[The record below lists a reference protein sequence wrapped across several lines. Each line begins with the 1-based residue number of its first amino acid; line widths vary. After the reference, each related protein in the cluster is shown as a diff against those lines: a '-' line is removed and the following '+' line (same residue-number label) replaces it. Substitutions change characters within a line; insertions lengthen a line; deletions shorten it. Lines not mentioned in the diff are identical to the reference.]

1 MQFILKKYA
10 ILGLFMGIVSPGIAQ
25 YSSDSDTVEISKE
38 HLQANRTT
46 NGDQSVRAVAFT
58 VEKKA
63 EVSAATS
70 LMTLHPRAIP
80 FVKDYLEIHEDRL
93 VKMKSTAIPYFKMID
108 KIFAEKN
115 LPTEL
120 KYLAVIESDLSSTAK
135 SWAGAVGPWQ
145 FMPETGKLMGLK
157 VGKYVDE
164 RRDLYKSSYAAAKY
178 LKGLYAQLNDWLL
191 VIAAYNGGPARVE
204 SAIRKSGSRNFWDL
218 QYFLPAESRTHVK
231 KFIATHYIMEGQGGI
246 TTTGASDAIR
256 LGLLPPSKEMLDN
269 TLLQTLTGRYNAG
282 VLTKSIGMDPVM
294 FAQLNPAFEQKVG
307 SEAFGMRL
315 PEEKM
320 KLFNEKKMDILEAS
334 VALLL
339 SGSASEPETVYPK
352 EIRIPEKKTAKN
364 K

>member
-1 MQFILKKYA
+1 MQSILKKYA
-10 ILGLFMGIVSPGIAQ
+10 IVGLFMGIISPASAQ
-25 YSSDSDTVEISKE
+25 FSPDSDTLDISKE
-38 HLQANRTT
+38 TLLVNRTE
-46 NGDQSVRAVAFT
+46 NGDQSVRAAVFT

-63 EVSAATS
+63 DISAATS

-80 FVKDYLEIHEDRL
+80 FVKDYLELHEDRL

-108 KIFAEKN
+108 RIFAEKN

-120 KYLAVIESDLSSTAK
+120 KYLAVIESDLSSSAV

-157 VGKYVDE
+157 VGKYLDE
-164 RRDLYKSSYAAAKY
+164 RKDLYKSSYAAAKY

-256 LGLLPPSKEMLDN
+256 LGLLPPSKEVLDN
-269 TLLQTLTGRYNAG
+269 TLLQTLTGRYNSGILAK
-282 VLTKSIGMDPVM
+282 TIDMDPVV
-294 FAQLNPAFEQKVG
+294 FNQLNPAFDQKVG
-307 SEAFGMRL
+307 SEAYGMRL
-315 PEEKM
+315 PEDKM
-320 KLFNEKKMDILEAS
+320 KLFNEKKMEILDAS
-334 VALLL
+334 VNYLLN
-339 SGSASEPETVYPK
+339 GSAAQSDVIYPK
-352 EIRIPEKKTAKN
+352 EISIPEKKTAK
-364 K
+364 KK

>member
-1 MQFILKKYA
+1 MQSILKKFA
-10 ILGLFMGIVSPGIAQ
+10 IVGLFLGIISPGVAQ
-25 YSSDSDTVEISKE
+25 YSPDSDTLDISKE
-38 HLQANRTT
+38 NLPSVVTEKR
-46 NGDQSVRAVAFT
+46 DPSVRTSAFT

-63 EVSAATS
+63 EISGAAS
-70 LMTLHPRAIP
+70 LLTLHPRAIP
-80 FVKDYLEIHEDRL
+80 FVKDYLEVHEERL
-93 VKMKSTAIPYFKMID
+93 VRMKSTAMPYFKMID
-108 KIFAEKN
+108 KVFAEKD

-120 KYLAVIESDLSSTAK
+120 KYLAVIESDLSSSAV

-246 TTTGASDAIR
+246 TTTGASDAVR
-256 LGLLPPSKEMLDN
+256 LGMLPPSKEVLEN
-269 TLLQTLTGRYNAG
+269 TLLQTLTGRYNSVILA
-282 VLTKSIGMDPVM
+282 KSIDMDPVI
-294 FAQLNPAFEQKVG
+294 FNQLNPAFDQKV
-307 SEAFGMRL
+307 STEAYGMRL
-315 PEEKM
+315 PEDKM
-320 KLFNEKKMDILEAS
+320 ELFNEKKLEILEAS
-334 VALLL
+334 VAQLLN
-339 SGSASEPETVYPK
+339 GTAAQAETIYPK
-352 EIRIPEKKTAKN
+352 EIRIPEKKTAK
-364 K
+364 KK